1 MFAFFFFSFD
11 PLYWLMLGPALLL
24 AAWASMRVQ
33 STFAKYAQVGVRS
46 GMTGAEAARAVA
58 QAGGVSD
65 LAIEE
70 TQGFLTDH
78 YDPTSRTL
86 RLSPE
91 VYRGRSIS
99 SIAVA
104 AHEAGHSIQHVKAYA
119 WLNLRSQLVPV
130 VKFGSASW
138 IWIFMAGAF
147 FAGSARNPSPLGLM
161 LQNIGII
168 LFSATVLFQLITLP
182 VEFDA
187 SNRAKAVLASS
198 GIVSTQEEAQGVSR
212 VLGAA
217 AMTYVAGAITAV
229 LTLVYLLM
237 RRRD

>member
-1 MFAFFFFSFD
+1 MFAFFLSFD
-11 PLYWLMLGPALLL
+11 PLYWLMIGPALLL
-24 AAWASMRVQ
+24 ALWASARVQ
-33 STFAKYAQVGVRS
+33 STFAKYSQVGVRT

-58 QAGGVSD
+58 QAGGVTE
-65 LAIEE
+65 LKIEE
-70 TQGFLTDH
+70 TQGFLSDH

-86 RLSPE
+86 RLSPQ

-119 WLNLRSQLVPV
+119 WLTFRSQMVPV
-130 VKFGSASW
+130 VKIGSASW
-138 IWIFMAGAF
+138 IWIFMAGMF
-147 FAGSARNPSPLGLM
+147 FAGTRELPNPTGLM

-168 LFSATVLFQLITLP
+168 LFSATVLFQLVTLP

-198 GIVSTQEEAQGVSR
+198 GIVSTQEEAQGVSK

-217 AMTYVAGAITAV
+217 AMTYVAGALTAIM
-229 LTLVYLLM
+229 TLVYLLM

>member
-1 MFAFFFFSFD
+1 MFFTFD
-11 PLYWLMLGPALLL
+11 PLYWLLIGPTMLIAF
-24 AAWASMRVQ
+24 WASMRVQ

-46 GMTGAEAARAVA
+46 GMTGAEAARAGA
-58 QAGGVSD
+58 TAGGVTE

-70 TQGFLTDH
+70 TQGFLSDH

-119 WLNLRSQLVPV
+119 WLNLRSQMVPV
-130 VKFGSASW
+130 VKIGSSAW
-138 IWIFMAGAF
+138 IWIFL
-147 FAGSARNPSPLGLM
+147 AGSIFSGLHF
-161 LQNIGII
+161 LQPVAI
-168 LFSATVLFQLITLP
+168 VLFAAVVFFQLVTLP

-198 GIVSTQEEAQGVSR
+198 GIVSTQEEAQGVSK

-217 AMTYVAGAITAV
+217 AMTYVAAALTAV
-229 LTLVYLLM
+229 MTLVYLLL